1 MRNIGEYA
9 WTLGAGDMIPDSI
22 LSGGDMMRRFL
33 LCAFLSL
40 WTVSGAWGGGVP
52 SRSFDVVVVGGGA
65 GGCAAA
71 IRAARL
77 GMRVAILEESDW
89 IGGQMTGAA
98 VSTMDD
104 VGRTRTGIYREF
116 TERVRAR
123 YAAIGRSVSTCY
135 WGPDTIAFEPAA
147 GQDVLRSMIREI
159 PAPGSVTIETE
170 TRVTQA
176 RREGKRLVAV
186 TAVRDF
192 RPTEYRAAVFVDA
205 TECGDLL
212 PLAGARY
219 RAGNSVS
226 PDIDMDANIQDIT
239 YVAVIRK
246 YESPSAADAT
256 AAAAPPPGYDAM
268 LPNFRK
274 VVTRD
279 GNRRPGKYPFDVVS
293 HNAYRGLPDPG
304 NPLPADSGTPS
315 TWPNITKTGVN
326 WANDWPGRG
335 GEVPGL
341 TVRYLEDRL
350 FRKLADREA
359 LLKTLGFLLYFRS
372 ELGQTD
378 WSADDS
384 QGYSGRSTTAWD
396 VWPVTKDAFAAALRH
411 IPPFPYVRESR
422 RLVGLDTLR
431 NADIVRA
438 DGRAL
443 KNYPTAMALG
453 EYPVDIHGAH
463 LDRFMEHD
471 LGESAASF
479 PSGWEPSRGVFQL
492 PFGVFVPETVDGLLA
507 AEKNISV
514 SRLVNGAIRLQPA
527 VMLAGQAVGTIAACA
542 VRKGCEV
549 RDVAPMDVQ
558 LRLLDAGS
566 RLSMETFAD
575 VPEGGAEWKAVQFA
589 TLYELLPGM
598 TRDLYAPSLPMTGR
612 QTRVFA
618 ERLAGAFPKRFRTP
632 GRTADFAS
640 FPDVGSFRA
649 LLARLAIPEGRD
661 IPLPDGV
668 RDADALTRGGAVR
681 ILLNA
686 LR

>member
-1 MRNIGEYA
+1 
-9 WTLGAGDMIPDSI
+9 
-22 LSGGDMMRRFL
+22 MRRAVCLSAVLGIL
-33 LCAFLSL
+33 LAFQASA
-40 WTVSGAWGGGVP
+40 TV
-52 SRSFDVVVVGGGA
+52 RSFDVVVVGGGA

-71 IRAARL
+71 IQAARL
-77 GMRVAILEESDW
+77 GMRVLILEESDW
-89 IGGQMTGAA
+89 IGGQMTGGA

-123 YAAIGRSVSTCY
+123 YAALGKSVSTCY
-135 WGPDTIAFEPAA
+135 WGPGTIAFEPAV
-147 GQDVLRSMIREI
+147 GQEILREMIRNV
-159 PAPGSVTIETE
+159 PPPGSVTVETE

-176 RREGKRLVAV
+176 RREGNRLVSV

-246 YESPSAADAT
+246 YGSSSVAEAT
-256 AAAAPPPGYDAM
+256 AATAPPPGYGAM
-268 LPNFRK
+268 LPDFRK

-279 GNRRPGKYPFDVVS
+279 GNRWPGRYPFDVVS
-293 HNAYRGLPDPG
+293 HNAYRGLPDPA
-304 NPLPADSGTPS
+304 NPLPVDSGTPS
-315 TWPNITKTGVN
+315 TWPNVTKTGVN

-335 GEVPGL
+335 GDVPGL

-350 FRKLADREA
+350 FRKHADRGA
-359 LLKTLGFLLYFRS
+359 LLKTLGFLHYLRS

-378 WSADDS
+378 WSVDDS

-396 VWPVTKDAFAAALRH
+396 VWGVTKDAFAAALRCF
-411 IPPFPYVRESR
+411 PPFPYVRESR
-422 RLVGLDTLR
+422 RLVGLETLR
-431 NADIVRA
+431 NADIVRS

-443 KNYPTAMALG
+443 RNWPEAMALG
-453 EYPVDIHGAH
+453 EYPVDIHGSH

-479 PSGWEPSRGVFQL
+479 PRGWEPSRGVFQI
-492 PFGVFVPETVDGLLA
+492 PFGVFVPERIDGLLA

-527 VMLAGQAVGTIAACA
+527 VMLAGQATGAIAALA
-542 VRKGCEV
+542 VRNGCEV
-549 RDVAPMDVQ
+549 RDVDPIDVQ
-558 LRLLDAGS
+558 LILLDARS
-566 RLSMETFAD
+566 RLSMEAFAD
-575 VPEGGAEWKAVQFA
+575 VPEGTPEWEAVQIA
-589 TLYELLPGM
+589 TLYGLLPGM
-598 TRDLYAPSLPMTGR
+598 TRDLYAPSLPMTARQASELLGR
-612 QTRVFA
+612 LSV
-618 ERLAGAFPKRFRTP
+618 AFPGRFCTP
-632 GRTADFAS
+632 GRLAQPDP
-640 FPDVGSFRA
+640 FPSAEVFRRA
-649 LLARLAIPEGRD
+649 LETISIRDRSSGRG
-661 IPLPDGV
+661 ILLPGGMAAEDT
-668 RDADALTRGGAVR
+668 LTRGAAVTMV
-681 ILLNA
+681 LDA
-686 LR
+686 LDAPGRSAADVRVGLESVW

>member
-1 MRNIGEYA
+1 
-9 WTLGAGDMIPDSI
+9 
-22 LSGGDMMRRFL
+22 MRRFL

-40 WTVSGAWGGGVP
+40 WTISGAWAETVAF
-52 SRSFDVVVVGGGA
+52 RSFDVVVVGGGA

-71 IRAARL
+71 IQAARL

-89 IGGQMTGAA
+89 IGGQMTGGA

-123 YAAIGRSVSTCY
+123 YAALGRSVSTCY
-135 WGPDTIAFEPAA
+135 WGPDTIAFEPAV
-147 GQDVLRSMIREI
+147 GQAVLRSMIREI
-159 PAPGSVTIETE
+159 RAPGSVTIVTE

-176 RREGKRLVAV
+176 RREGTRLVAV

-192 RPTEYRAAVFVDA
+192 VLTEYRAAVFVDA

-246 YESPSAADAT
+246 YESPTAAAAT
-256 AAAAPPPGYDAM
+256 AAAEPPRGYDAM
-268 LPNFRK
+268 LPGFRK

-279 GNRRPGKYPFDVVS
+279 GNRWPGKYPFDVVS

-304 NPLPADSGTPS
+304 NTLPVDSGIPS

-335 GEVPGL
+335 GDVPGL

-359 LLKTLGFLLYFRS
+359 LLKTLGFLHYFRS
-372 ELGQTD
+372 ELGQAD
-378 WSADDS
+378 WSVDDS
-384 QGYSGRSTTAWD
+384 QGYSGRSTAAWD
-396 VWPVTKDAFAAALRH
+396 VWPVAKDAFSAALRCF
-411 IPPFPYVRESR
+411 PPFPYVRESR
-422 RLVGLDTLR
+422 RLVGIETLR
-431 NADIVRA
+431 NADIVRVE
-438 DGRAL
+438 GRAL
-443 KNYPTAMALG
+443 KNYPSAMALG
-453 EYPVDIHGAH
+453 EYPVDIHGSH

-479 PSGWEPSRGVFQL
+479 PNGWEPSRGVFQL
-492 PFGVFVPETVDGLLA
+492 PFGVFVPEKIDGLLA

-549 RDVAPMDVQ
+549 RDVEPIDVQ

-575 VPEGGAEWKAVQFA
+575 VPEGSAEWKAVQIA
-589 TLYELLPGM
+589 TLYGLLPGM
-598 TRDLYAPSLPMTGR
+598 TRTLYAPSLPMTAK
-612 QTRVFA
+612 Q
-618 ERLAGAFPKRFRTP
+618 
-632 GRTADFAS
+632 ADE
-640 FPDVGSFRA
+640 
-649 LLARLAIPEGRD
+649 LLARLAAAFPRRFMTEASVKDAGTFPDVRAFRAALGSSTISGGSSRTFGISLPEGVD
-661 IPLPDGV
+661 
-668 RDADALTRGGAVR
+668 DADALTRGAAVR
-681 ILLNA
+681 ILVNA
-686 LR
+686 LP